1 MIFFNPF
8 FILLDLNLFTWS
20 SSSRNFTSISSIT
33 NVVGAIVDA
42 DERITLSYCGD
53 GGGSTSTSAP
63 PTYLVFNSSSFQ
75 PSAGQIT
82 PNVKHDHYVML
93 GFTDTSDNYNTTYI
107 RIQTYPSSS
116 YITAQTPQIIGTA
129 SGLAENFN
137 LAPSV
142 QGLVPKMNGGIGY
155 QNPYAGFNNLTSNLG
170 NQLTEVG
177 FQDAYTSFLGSNS
190 LNIQAFT
197 PIMPVIY
204 KDTGSI
210 WVEMAGLY

>member
-1 MIFFNPF
+1 
-8 FILLDLNLFTWS
+8 
-20 SSSRNFTSISSIT
+20 
-33 NVVGAIVDA
+33 
-42 DERITLSYCGD
+42 
-53 GGGSTSTSAP
+53 
-63 PTYLVFNSSSFQ
+63 
-75 PSAGQIT
+75 
-82 PNVKHDHYVML
+82 ML
-93 GFTDTSDNYNTTYI
+93 GFTDTSDNYNTTYV

-155 QNPYAGFNNLTSNLG
+155 VNQYATFNNSRTALG
-170 NQLTEVG
+170 NELVGVG
-177 FQDAYTSFLGSNS
+177 FQDPSTSPI
-190 LNIQAFT
+190 IQAYT